1 MFMVLGL
8 KDAEARLCELR
19 TPRRRSLGL
28 RAQLLA
34 EASPCLLWPEGG
46 KAPGI
51 QPVTQPALPSLSL
64 HQPPFI
70 ISFYWDG
77 FFGSL
82 IIGILALFAGL

>member
-8 KDAEARLCELR
+8 KDAEAGLCELR
-19 TPRRRSLGL
+19 TPRRQSLGL

-34 EASPCLLWPEGG
+34 DASPVSCGQKG
-46 KAPGI
+46 AKRRGV

-64 HQPPFI
+64 HQPPCFV
-70 ISFYWDG
+70 SFYWDG